1 MLFLLLLDISYD
13 LGIGTFLQL
22 FFSRILL
29 LSLLFFR
36 LFFVLQPEPELLPKY
51 FVHIREW
58 LGLRQIDLLQQY

>member
-1 MLFLLLLDISYD
+1 MTNPGRKRRKRKTV
-13 LGIGTFLQL
+13 LGV
-22 FFSRILL
+22 
-29 LSLLFFR
+29 FFR